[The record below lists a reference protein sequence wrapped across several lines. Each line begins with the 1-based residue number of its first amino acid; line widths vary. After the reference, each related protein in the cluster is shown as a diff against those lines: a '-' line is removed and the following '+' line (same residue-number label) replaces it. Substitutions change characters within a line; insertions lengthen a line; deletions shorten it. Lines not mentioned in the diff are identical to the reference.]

1 MTALRLP
8 VRVYYEDT
16 DAGGV
21 VYHTGYIRYFERART
36 EWLRSL
42 GYSQKQLAEEA
53 GVLFTVVELT
63 VRYLKPARLDD
74 MLEVLAQV
82 GERGRASLDFVQ
94 EIRDASGELLADG
107 QVRVACVDQ
116 RSLRPR
122 RLPPD
127 LAARMMTR

>member
-1 MTALRLP
+1 VTALRLP

-36 EWLRSL
+36 EWLRAL
-42 GYSQKQLAEEA
+42 GFSQQQLAEEA

-74 MLEVLAQV
+74 LLEVLAQV
-82 GERGRASLDFVQ
+82 GERRGASLAFVQ
-94 EIRDASGELLADG
+94 EIRNAAGELLAEG

-116 RSLRPR
+116 QSLQPR
-122 RLPPD
+122 RLPAT
-127 LAARMMTR
+127 LAARISR

>member
-36 EWLRSL
+36 EWLRAL

-63 VRYLKPARLDD
+63 VRFLKPARLDD
-74 MLEVLAQV
+74 MLEVLARV
-82 GERGRASLDFVQ
+82 GERRGASLAFVQ
-94 EIRDASGELLADG
+94 EIRDAAGELLAEG

-122 RLPPD
+122 RLPAG
-127 LAARMMTR
+127 LAAKVMC